1 MIISYRV
8 TKIFLC
14 TELVVL
20 TDISLFRPPSTVYN
34 GLAITFKTNKGVIE
48 SLLVLAFIFIES
60 LVTNT

>member
-8 TKIFLC
+8 TEIFLC

-20 TDISLFRPPSTVYN
+20 TDRSLFRPPFIVYN

-48 SLLVLAFIFIES
+48 SLLVLTFIFIES